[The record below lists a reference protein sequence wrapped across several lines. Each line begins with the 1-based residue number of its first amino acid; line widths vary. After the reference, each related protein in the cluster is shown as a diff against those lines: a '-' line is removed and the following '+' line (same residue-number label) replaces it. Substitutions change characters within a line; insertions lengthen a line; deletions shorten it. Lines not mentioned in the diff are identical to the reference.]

1 MQLYLNYHHRAFVFT
16 REMLTA
22 MGQPAYVEL
31 WNDKEGIL
39 LFVPRR
45 SRSPKGAACWKIPDR
60 VYESGMAYG
69 VGNGS
74 QFSRLLGESIG
85 ENTPAVV
92 NVEPFDADSLP
103 EAAFRGARKPSGAVM
118 RVDLK
123 SMETSFYTE
132 ELDKVY
138 VPDAPRGYYLVGKE
152 RVYLGQ

>member
-16 REMLTA
+16 WEMLMA
-22 MGQPAYVEL
+22 MGRPAYVEL
-31 WNDKEGIL
+31 WNDKEGAL

-45 SRSPKGAACWKIPDR
+45 SWSKGSACWKIPDK
-60 VYESGMAYG
+60 VYESGMAYA

-74 QFSRLLGESIG
+74 PFSRLLAEEIG
-85 ENTPAVV
+85 EDNPAVV

-103 EAAFRGARKPSGAVM
+103 DAAFRGGRKPAGSVM
-118 RVDLK
+118 RADLK
-123 SMETSFYTE
+123 SMETVFYTE

-138 VPDAPRGYYLVGKE
+138 APDAPRGCFLGGNK